1 MSQRAPLC
9 CTSTPPSTPLNVHR
23 ARVRRK
29 RGRLRSHGSAILGQR
44 SVSHA
49 SRLCTGFPPETE
61 GCDTQ
66 RRAAL
71 QQCNLSPTIIP
82 HLRSLSE
89 DVQLKQEK
97 SEGSSEEL
105 LSRDRDSR
113 DLSFI

>member
-1 MSQRAPLC
+1 QRAPLC

-66 RRAAL
+66 RRTAL
-71 QQCNLSPTIIP
+71 QQCNLSPTINSAPSITERGCP
-82 HLRSLSE
+82 AQARKIRR
-89 DVQLKQEK
+89 QL
-97 SEGSSEEL
+97 G
-105 LSRDRDSR
+105 RVA
-113 DLSFI
+113 IT